1 MNEYIFLFEIE
12 IENKSEKLYRI
23 SRNNDLFND
32 EKIILQLI
40 TADSKIAEEEIVI
53 FFMSIYKKTIIN
65 NSFYFEGNYI
75 KMISNIFK
83 INNFIK
89 KEDKEDTNNIFF
101 KIYYNQYDNEYIIKY
116 LFNSKEEI
124 IVFYKNNLIYNLINN
139 KILLLDKPYNL
150 NNDDFINEIN
160 KYKKNIDIDNFEN
173 IFYFYKFQKNNSVKD
188 KINFLFSEWMINNI
202 VPIKF
207 HITELDNWYNFS
219 IKKINLKYNYKYV
232 ENNDVNINIEI
243 LNIDNKYYEFN
254 YIKKYLAYIIIFKK
268 PDYFLLNCN
277 YCKIGESN
285 KFFNINNTDYKYIN
299 IFDSNDEPIKN
310 KENLE
315 KYIFNFKK
323 ILLDNR
329 LINYRHNINP
339 LFLEI

>member
-1 MNEYIFLFEIE
+1 MNEYIFLFEIR
-12 IENKSEKLYRI
+12 IGNEKLYRI
-23 SRNNDLFND
+23 SRNNELFND

-40 TADSKIAEEEIVI
+40 TTDSKNAEEEIVI
-53 FFMSIYKKTIIN
+53 FFMSMYKKIIIN

-75 KMISNIFK
+75 KMISNICK

-89 KEDKEDTNNIFF
+89 KEDKNNIFF

-116 LFNSKEEI
+116 LFDSKEEI
-124 IVFYKNNLIYNLINN
+124 IVFYKNNFIYDLINN

-150 NNDDFINEIN
+150 NNDVFINEIN
-160 KYKKNIDIDNFEN
+160 KYKKNIDIDDFEN

-188 KINFLFSEWMINNI
+188 KINFLFSGWTINNI
-202 VPIKF
+202 VPIQLN
-207 HITELDNWYNFS
+207 ITKLDNWYNFS

-232 ENNDVNINIEI
+232 ENNNVNIDIEI
-243 LNIDNKYYEFN
+243 LNIYNKYYEFN
-254 YIKKYLAYIIIFKK
+254 YLKKYLAYIIIFKK

-285 KFFNINNTDYKYIN
+285 EFFQINNTEFKYIH

-315 KYIFNFKK
+315 KYILNFKR
-323 ILLDNR
+323 ILLENR
-329 LINYRHNINP
+329 LINYIHNINP